1 MSRYQQQEIEYKA
14 IDIKLLRRL
23 LVFLKPYKKQ
33 LFFAT
38 LLAIAA
44 SALAPLRP
52 FLTKIAID
60 DCIATGNSNNL
71 AFLIVVIFFVLLVNG
86 AMNFA
91 LTYLLSWIGQ
101 KTLLSIRLK
110 LFSHI
115 QSLSTSFFD
124 KNPVGRLVTR
134 VSNDVEALNDLF
146 SSGLVMNVADILLIF
161 WIIGFMFY
169 INSTLALMTLLVL
182 PVLLVATFI
191 FKNRIREL
199 FRLVRLKV
207 AQMNSFLNEFISG
220 IATVKLF
227 NQELRQNVVFEEI
240 NHGHRDLMIKTIFNY
255 AVFFPVIE
263 MLSAITLAIIIWYS
277 GANILSEL
285 MTVGAF
291 IAFIQYAEMFF
302 RPIRDL
308 TEKYTT
314 MQSAMAASE
323 RIFGLLDSEEL
334 LPLAKEAS
342 ALEPL
347 CESIEFRSVNFSYEP
362 DKPVLKNVSFKV
374 NKGETVAIVGATG
387 AGKTSIINLLCRF
400 YEFSDGEILID
411 GKDIR
416 TIAPETLRKRIAL
429 VMQDVFLFSRTISD
443 NISLGSSEIS
453 TQEIKNAAAALGADE
468 FISALP
474 DGYETKLTE
483 RGSTLSTG
491 QRQLISFCRAYAASP
506 DILILDEATSSI
518 DSATEAVIERSLEK
532 LLENRTSII
541 IAHRLSTIKRAD
553 RIIVLHHGEVKE
565 SGAHAELLAKNGI
578 YAKLYKLQYSKY
590 RI

>member
-1 MSRYQQQEIEYKA
+1 M
-14 IDIKLLRRL
+14 LR
-23 LVFLKPYKKQ
+23 
-33 LFFAT
+33 
-38 LLAIAA
+38 
-44 SALAPLRP
+44 
-52 FLTKIAID
+52 
-60 DCIATGNSNNL
+60 
-71 AFLIVVIFFVLLVNG
+71 
-86 AMNFA
+86 
-91 LTYLLSWIGQ
+91 
-101 KTLLSIRLK
+101 
-110 LFSHI
+110 
-115 QSLSTSFFD
+115 
-124 KNPVGRLVTR
+124 
-134 VSNDVEALNDLF
+134 
-146 SSGLVMNVADILLIF
+146 
-161 WIIGFMFY
+161 
-169 INSTLALMTLLVL
+169 
-182 PVLLVATFI
+182 
-191 FKNRIREL
+191 
-199 FRLVRLKV
+199 
-207 AQMNSFLNEFISG
+207 
-220 IATVKLF
+220 
-227 NQELRQNVVFEEI
+227 
-240 NHGHRDLMIKTIFNY
+240 
-255 AVFFPVIE
+255 
-263 MLSAITLAIIIWYS
+263 AITLAIINWYS

-453 TQEIKNAAAALGADE
+453 TQEIKNAAVALGADE

-553 RIIVLHHGEVKE
+553 RIIVLHHGEIKE